1 MAIAPSKLGEFV
13 AARWNSEDA
22 FLRGLRATGLVKPN
36 VPDRALAQA
45 LAAAKQEHRNLPEP
59 QRMFNSPHER
69 VRVFLAPLL
78 SNKGRQWA
86 VPGES
91 LKLPDEAEAWAEA
104 EAVGATHS
112 SVASPVK
119 RWWRFW

>member
-22 FLRGLRATGLVKPN
+22 FLRGLRAAGLVKPG
-36 VPDRALAQA
+36 VPDTSLVQA
-45 LAAAKQEHRNLPEP
+45 LASAKQEHRNLPEP

-69 VRVFLAPLL
+69 VRVFLGPHL

-91 LKLPDEAEAWAEA
+91 LKIPDDQEAWAEA

-112 SVASPVK
+112 SPVSAAK